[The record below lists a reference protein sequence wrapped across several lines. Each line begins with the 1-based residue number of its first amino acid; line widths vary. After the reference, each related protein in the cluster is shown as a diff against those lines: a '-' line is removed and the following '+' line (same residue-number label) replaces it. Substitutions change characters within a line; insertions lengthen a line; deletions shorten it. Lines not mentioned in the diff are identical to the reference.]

1 MSGRILVIDDEAG
14 IRESL
19 RMILEYEGYTCLL
32 AATGEEGLAMART
45 EAPDLVFS
53 DIKMPGLD
61 GLEVLTR
68 LKAQDESL
76 PVVMISGH
84 GTVATAVEATKLGAM
99 DFIEKPLSTERVLLT
114 VRNALNASRLEQ
126 ENRRLRGAEDARYNI
141 VGQSPAL
148 LQVLDAIGRAA
159 PTNAT
164 VLVLGESG
172 VGKELV
178 ARAIH
183 RNSLRSRE
191 RFVQVNCAAIPEELI
206 ESELFGH
213 EKGSFTGA
221 TDKQIGKFE
230 LADRG
235 TIFLDEV
242 GDMSQK
248 TQAKVL
254 RVLQEGE
261 VERIGSQRTLK
272 VDVRVIAATNKD
284 LEAAIGEGTFR
295 EDLYFRLSVI
305 PVHVPPLRERP
316 EDIPLLVKHFADLFA
331 ADGGRTRRFTPDA
344 LGVLQQ
350 HRWRGNIR
358 ELKNTIERVLIM
370 ARGDVVDVPD
380 VRQFLRVE
388 GRRWPSSPPAR
399 PAVSPPAPA
408 PPLPTSAARSRR
420 IRRAAV
426 AAAGASLQRRRTD
439 AGECRRAPRRQA
451 DDAARVQGAGRA
463 RVPRREAARAR
474 VEHLADRR
482 GHRHAAQQPLQEA
495 RAVRDQPGE
504 ATADVTRRFK
514 AVRRVADMPTD
525 GPDSSQG
532 DGQVDADT
540 TDYYELLQISPNA
553 DPDTVTRV
561 FRLLARR
568 YHPDQPDT
576 GNEEKFREI
585 LAAYAVLSDPEKR
598 AHYDVNHVAIRRER
612 WRFVAEGAPSAG
624 DYAAEHQARLV
635 DAGDPL
641 LAPADRTAQA
651 RSVAARS
658 RRVDGT
664 AARTPRVLL
673 VVPRAEEVR
682 PPQRPV
688 AVADHGGWC
697 GPPRGAA
704 APRVAALATHRA
716 HALRVRRTERRSG
729 RRVESRR
736 GSRPGDRWQRDASPL
751 LEESPNSAGQC
762 AG

>member
-32 AATGEEGLAMART
+32 AATGEQGLAMARS

-68 LKAQDESL
+68 LRAQDDAL

-114 VRNALNASRLEQ
+114 VRNALNAGRLEQ

-148 LQVLDAIGRAA
+148 LHVLDAIGRAA

-183 RNSLRSRE
+183 RNSLRARE

-284 LEAAIGEGTFR
+284 LEAAIADGAFR

-305 PVHVPPLRERP
+305 PVQVPPLRDRP
-316 EDIPLLVKHFADLFA
+316 EDIPLLVKHFAELFA
-331 ADGGRTRRFTPDA
+331 ADGGRTRRFTPEA
-344 LGVLQQ
+344 FGVLQQ

-370 ARGDVVDVPD
+370 ARGDVVDVAD
-380 VRQFLRVE
+380 VRQFLRVD
-388 GRRWPSSPPAR
+388 GVTAGSAPA
-399 PAVSPPAPA
+399 AAPA
-408 PPLPTSAARSRR
+408 PVAQSGLLPQAAYVPDHARVASV
-420 IRRAAV
+420 AESPVAFEP
-426 AAAGASLQRRRTD
+426 AAA
-439 AGECRRAPRRQA
+439 A
-451 DDAARVQGAGRA
+451 DG
-463 RVPRREAARAR
+463 ARATPAKPTTLR
-474 VEHLADRR
+474 EFKEQVEREFLVEKLREH
-482 GHRHAAQQPLQEA
+482 GWN
-495 RAVRDQPGE
+495 
-504 ATADVTRRFK
+504 
-514 AVRRVADMPTD
+514 
-525 GPDSSQG
+525 
-532 DGQVDADT
+532 
-540 TDYYELLQISPNA
+540 IS
-553 DPDTVTRV
+553 
-561 FRLLARR
+561 
-568 YHPDQPDT
+568 
-576 GNEEKFREI
+576 
-585 LAAYAVLSDPEKR
+585 
-598 AHYDVNHVAIRRER
+598 
-612 WRFVAEGAPSAG
+612 
-624 DYAAEHQARLV
+624 
-635 DAGDPL
+635 
-641 LAPADRTAQA
+641 RTAE
-651 RSVAARS
+651 VI
-658 RRVDGT
+658 D
-664 AARTPRVLL
+664 TPRSNLYKK
-673 VVPRAEEVR
+673 
-682 PPQRPV
+682 
-688 AVADHGGWC
+688 
-697 GPPRGAA
+697 
-704 APRVAALATHRA
+704 
-716 HALRVRRTERRSG
+716 
-729 RRVESRR
+729 
-736 GSRPGDRWQRDASPL
+736 
-751 LEESPNSAGQC
+751 LEQYGITQEKDG
-762 AG
+762 